1 MLFFSIYRPC
11 GFIWRRVGWLVGGC
25 RALAVSRKTPIY
37 FICNLSYYGKSFS
50 DDYRGLIDSTR
61 NFSLGFRCTTCFGWD
76 ADDDAV
82 DGCWKPQSSIDL
94 WNENTNCLKLQSSE
108 KLLLGC
114 TTLSH
119 KCNILP
125 ISNKTILNPTTI
137 NLTTTKQQRKQL
149 QQQNNPQSNNNK
161 TKTETIPTIKRT
173 SFQKRSI

>member
-1 MLFFSIYRPC
+1 MNWILNWIIFRQNSNIEVDQIGYRPP
-11 GFIWRRVGWLVGGC
+11 L
-25 RALAVSRKTPIY
+25 
-37 FICNLSYYGKSFS
+37 
-50 DDYRGLIDSTR
+50 GLIVSTR

-125 ISNKTILNPTTI
+125 ISSKTILNPTTI
-137 NLTTTKQQRKQL
+137 NQTTTEKITTTKQSSIQQQSIQ
-149 QQQNNPQSNNNK
+149 QQQNDNGNNHSNK
-161 TKTETIPTIKRT
+161 TLLNLTHL
-173 SFQKRSI
+173 QLV